1 MSCAALT
8 IDDAT
13 PEVLRVHEALRGR
26 GVGATFFLDAQGL
39 AAVGRDNLRGI
50 AKAHEIG
57 SHTVSHADLTKLPD
71 DRIMEELTNSKR
83 ALEEAAG
90 VDVTSFAYPYGKYD
104 ERVKGLVKASG
115 YALARTVDEVGAVKE
130 ADPMAVP
137 VTITDYSEEADP
149 YGKMA
154 RVVKGLV
161 GAGEGAIVLVL
172 HGHRIAKYSAW
183 DKFIYIVDFL
193 INNKIKFI
201 LFRELKDC
209 IKLWY

>member
-1 MSCAALT
+1 MSCVALT

-13 PEVLRVHEALRGR
+13 PEVLRVHEALRSR
-26 GVGATFFLDAQGL
+26 GVEATFFLDSQGL
-39 AAVGRDNLRGI
+39 AAVGRGNLREM
-50 AKAHEIG
+50 AKVHEIG

-71 DRIMEELTNSKR
+71 DRVKEELTTSKR
-83 ALEEAAG
+83 ALEEASG

-104 ERVKGLVKASG
+104 ERVKSLVKASG
-115 YALARTVDEVGAVKE
+115 YALARTVDEVGVVKE

-149 YGKMA
+149 YGKIA

-161 GAGEGAIVLVL
+161 GGEGAIVLVL
-172 HGHRIAKYSAW
+172 HGHRIAKYNAW
-183 DKFIYIVDFL
+183 DKFIYIVDLL

-201 LFRELKDC
+201 LFRELKNC
-209 IKLWY
+209 IKL